1 MNLLTVKQFSE
12 QFPAFPNGALR
23 NYIFF
28 EDSNGMKELNV
39 IKRIKSKILID
50 VDAFFIW
57 VEEKSKEARS

>member
-12 QFPAFPNGALR
+12 QHQAFPKGALR

-39 IKRIKSKILID
+39 IKRIGSKILID
-50 VDAFFIW
+50 ADAFFLWI
-57 VEEKSKEARS
+57 ENQNKRANK